1 MEGHREK
8 DTVGERGMDIE
19 MQRQREAQGN
29 IKLDRDDKTGQIR
42 ADRES
47 TRGLKH
53 GTEKWIRK
61 QSRIKSVVG
70 YENKHAEGKRG
81 MMPKRGG
88 KQGIMMQRRK
98 IERWHV

>member
-1 MEGHREK
+1 
-8 DTVGERGMDIE
+8 MDIE

-61 QSRIKSVVG
+61 QSRIKSVAG

-88 KQGIMMQRRK
+88 ETRDNDAAKKDRK
-98 IERWHV
+98 MACLSIIKHKTFTNLE